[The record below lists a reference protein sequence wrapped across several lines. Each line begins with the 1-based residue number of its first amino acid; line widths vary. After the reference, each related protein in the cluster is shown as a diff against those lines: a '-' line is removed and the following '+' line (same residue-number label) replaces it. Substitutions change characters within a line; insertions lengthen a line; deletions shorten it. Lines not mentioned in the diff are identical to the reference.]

1 MLEFL
6 EIALDDGRLIMYE
19 KILVPLDGSDLA
31 EIALPYAEELAG
43 ALGCEI
49 TLIHVSESADEKYE
63 NMHQLYIEKIVESTR
78 QGAERCRKNKRAKK
92 IKVSSVHLTGYVAEQ
107 IVDYADKENIGLI
120 VMTTHGRSGIR
131 RWILGNVAAKV
142 VRATERPVALI
153 RAKDT
158 LPEACAERKLN
169 KVLVPLDGSKA
180 SEVVIP
186 HISEL
191 ASKLKAAVV
200 LLQVVAPSYFV
211 YAIPGEAVLQPHSPE
226 DFQNMIEH
234 SKFYLDKIS
243 AEFMDKGI
251 ETTSEVGIGG
261 PAEEIIRI
269 ADEMQVDMV
278 AMSTHGHSSISLWAF
293 GSNADKVLHA
303 GGTPVLLV
311 RT

>member
-6 EIALDDGRLIMYE
+6 AIALDDGRLIMYE

-49 TLIHVSESADEKYE
+49 TLLHVSESADEKYE
-63 NMHQLYIEKIVESTR
+63 NMHQLYIEKIVESTK

-226 DFQNMIEH
+226 DLQNMIEH

>member
-1 MLEFL
+1 
-6 EIALDDGRLIMYE
+6 MYE

-63 NMHQLYIEKIVESTR
+63 NMHQLYIEKIVEATI
-78 QGAERCRKNKRAKK
+78 QGAEKFRKNKRAKK
-92 IKVSSVHLTGYVAEQ
+92 IKVSSVHLTGHVAEQ
-107 IVDYADKENIGLI
+107 IVDYADKENNSLI

-142 VRATERPVALI
+142 VRATDRPIALI

-158 LPEACAERKLN
+158 PPEARAERIN
-169 KVLVPLDGSKA
+169 KILVPLDGSKA

-186 HISEL
+186 HVSEL
-191 ASKLKAAVV
+191 ASKLKAEVV
-200 LLQVVAPSYFV
+200 LFQVVAPSYFV

-226 DFQNMIEH
+226 DLQNMIEN
-234 SKFYLDKIS
+234 SKLYLDKVG
-243 AEFMDKGI
+243 AEFRDKGI

-269 ADEMQVDMV
+269 SDEIQVDMV

-303 GGTPVLLV
+303 GDTPVLLV

>member
-1 MLEFL
+1 
-6 EIALDDGRLIMYE
+6 MYE

-43 ALGCEI
+43 ALGCDI

-63 NMHQLYIEKIVESTR
+63 NMHQLYIERIVEATIED
-78 QGAERCRKNKRAKK
+78 AEKFRKNKRAKK
-92 IKVSSVHLTGYVAEQ
+92 IKVSSVHLTGHVAEQ

-142 VRATERPVALI
+142 VRATDRPIALI

-158 LPEACAERKLN
+158 PPEARTERIN
-169 KVLVPLDGSKA
+169 KILVPLDGSKA
-180 SEVVIP
+180 SEVVFP
-186 HISEL
+186 HVSEL
-191 ASKLKAAVV
+191 ASRLKAEVV
-200 LLQVVAPSYFV
+200 LFQVVAPSYFV

-226 DFQNMIEH
+226 DLQNMIEN
-234 SKFYLDKIS
+234 SKLYLDKVG
-243 AEFMDKGI
+243 AEFRDKGI

-269 ADEMQVDMV
+269 ADEIQVDMV

-303 GGTPVLLV
+303 GDTPVLLV

>member
-153 RAKDT
+153 RAKDA

-226 DFQNMIEH
+226 DLQNMIEH

-243 AEFMDKGI
+243 AELMDKGI

>member
-63 NMHQLYIEKIVESTR
+63 NMHQLYIEKIVESTK

-226 DFQNMIEH
+226 DLQNMIEH

>member
-1 MLEFL
+1 
-6 EIALDDGRLIMYE
+6 MYE

-43 ALGCEI
+43 ALGCDI

-63 NMHQLYIEKIVESTR
+63 NMHQLYIEKIVEATI
-78 QGAERCRKNKRAKK
+78 QDAEKFRKNKRAKK
-92 IKVSSVHLTGYVAEQ
+92 IKVSSVHLTGHVAEQ

-142 VRATERPVALI
+142 VRATDRPIALI

-158 LPEACAERKLN
+158 PPEARAERIN
-169 KVLVPLDGSKA
+169 KILVPLDGSKA

-186 HISEL
+186 HVSEL
-191 ASKLKAAVV
+191 ASKLKAEVV
-200 LLQVVAPSYFV
+200 LFQVVAPSYFV

-226 DFQNMIEH
+226 DLQNMIEN
-234 SKFYLDKIS
+234 SKLYLDKVG
-243 AEFMDKGI
+243 AEFRDKGI

-269 ADEMQVDMV
+269 AGEIQVDMV

-303 GGTPVLLV
+303 GDTPVLLV

>member
-1 MLEFL
+1 
-6 EIALDDGRLIMYE
+6 MYE

-63 NMHQLYIEKIVESTR
+63 NMHQLYIEKIVEATI
-78 QGAERCRKNKRAKK
+78 QDAEKFRKNKRAKK
-92 IKVSSVHLTGYVAEQ
+92 IKVSSVHLTGHVAEQ

-142 VRATERPVALI
+142 VRATDRPIALI

-158 LPEACAERKLN
+158 PPEARAERIN
-169 KVLVPLDGSKA
+169 KILVPLDGSKA

-186 HISEL
+186 HVSEL
-191 ASKLKAAVV
+191 ASKLKAEVV
-200 LLQVVAPSYFV
+200 LFQVVAPSYFV

-226 DFQNMIEH
+226 DLQNMIEN
-234 SKFYLDKIS
+234 SKLYLDKVG
-243 AEFMDKGI
+243 AEFRDKGI

-269 ADEMQVDMV
+269 ADEIQVDMV

-303 GGTPVLLV
+303 GDTPVLLV

>member
-1 MLEFL
+1 
-6 EIALDDGRLIMYE
+6 MYE

-43 ALGCEI
+43 ALGCDI

-63 NMHQLYIEKIVESTR
+63 NMHQLYIEKIVEATI
-78 QGAERCRKNKRAKK
+78 QDAEKFRKNKRAKK
-92 IKVSSVHLTGYVAEQ
+92 IKVSSVHLTGHVAEQ

-142 VRATERPVALI
+142 VRATDRPIALI

-158 LPEACAERKLN
+158 PPEARAERIN
-169 KVLVPLDGSKA
+169 KILVPLDGSKA

-186 HISEL
+186 HVSEL
-191 ASKLKAAVV
+191 ASKLKAEVV
-200 LLQVVAPSYFV
+200 LFQVVAPSYFV

-226 DFQNMIEH
+226 DLQNMIEN
-234 SKFYLDKIS
+234 SKLYLDKVG
-243 AEFMDKGI
+243 AEFRDKGI

-269 ADEMQVDMV
+269 ADEIQVDMV

-303 GGTPVLLV
+303 GDTPVLLV

>member
-1 MLEFL
+1 
-6 EIALDDGRLIMYE
+6 MYE

-43 ALGCEI
+43 ALGCAI
-49 TLIHVSESADEKYE
+49 TLIHVSESADDKYE
-63 NMHQLYIEKIVESTR
+63 NEHQLYIDKIVEATR
-78 QGAERCRKNKRAKK
+78 QGAERCLIDKRTKK
-92 IKVSSVHLTGYVAEQ
+92 IEVSSVYLTGHVAEQ

-131 RWILGNVAAKV
+131 RWLLGNVAAKV
-142 VRATERPVALI
+142 VSATDKPVALI

-158 LPEACAERKLN
+158 LPEACAERKFN

-186 HISEL
+186 HVSEL
-191 ASKLKAAVV
+191 ASKLKAEVV
-200 LLQVVAPSYFV
+200 LFQVVAPSYFV

-226 DFQNMIEH
+226 DLQNMIER
-234 SKFYLDKIS
+234 SKLYLDKVG
-243 AEFMDKGI
+243 AEFRDKGI

-269 ADEMQVDMV
+269 ADEIQVDIV
-278 AMSTHGHSSISLWAF
+278 AMSTHGHSGISLLAF
-293 GSNADKVLHA
+293 GRNADKVLHA
-303 GGTPVLLV
+303 GDTPVLLV

>member
-1 MLEFL
+1 
-6 EIALDDGRLIMYE
+6 MYE

-43 ALGCEI
+43 ALGCDI

-63 NMHQLYIEKIVESTR
+63 NMHQLYIEKIVEATI
-78 QGAERCRKNKRAKK
+78 QDAEKFRKNKRAKK
-92 IKVSSVHLTGYVAEQ
+92 IKVSSVHLTGHVAEQ

-142 VRATERPVALI
+142 VRATDRPIALI

-158 LPEACAERKLN
+158 PPEARAERIIKI
-169 KVLVPLDGSKA
+169 LVPLDGSKA

-186 HISEL
+186 HVSEL
-191 ASKLKAAVV
+191 ASKLKAEVV
-200 LLQVVAPSYFV
+200 LFQVVAPSYFV

-226 DFQNMIEH
+226 DLQNMIEN
-234 SKFYLDKIS
+234 SKLYLDKVC
-243 AEFMDKGI
+243 AEFRDKGI

-269 ADEMQVDMV
+269 ADEIQVDMV

-303 GGTPVLLV
+303 GDTPVLLV

>member
-1 MLEFL
+1 
-6 EIALDDGRLIMYE
+6 MYK

-63 NMHQLYIEKIVESTR
+63 NMHQLYVEKIVEATR
-78 QGAERCRKNKRAKK
+78 QGAERCRKNKRTKK
-92 IKVSSVHLTGYVAEQ
+92 IKVSSVHLTGHVAEQ
-107 IVDYADKENIGLI
+107 IVDYADKENISLI

-131 RWILGNVAAKV
+131 RWLLGNVAAKV
-142 VRATERPVALI
+142 VRATDIPIALI

-169 KVLVPLDGSKA
+169 KLLVPLDGSKA

-186 HISEL
+186 HVSEL
-191 ASKLKAAVV
+191 ALKLKAEVI
-200 LLQVVAPSYFV
+200 LFQVVSPSYFV

-226 DFQNMIEH
+226 DLQNMIEH
-234 SKFYLDKIS
+234 SKFYLDKVAADFS
-243 AEFMDKGI
+243 DKGI

-269 ADEMQVDMV
+269 ADEIQVDMV

-293 GSNADKVLHA
+293 GSNADKVLHS
-303 GGTPVLLV
+303 GNTPVLLV

>member
-226 DFQNMIEH
+226 DLQNMIEH

>member
-1 MLEFL
+1 
-6 EIALDDGRLIMYE
+6 MYE

-63 NMHQLYIEKIVESTR
+63 NMHQLYIEKIVEATI
-78 QGAERCRKNKRAKK
+78 QGAEKFRKNKRAKK
-92 IKVSSVHLTGYVAEQ
+92 IKVSSVHLTGHVAEQ

-142 VRATERPVALI
+142 VRATDRPIALI

-158 LPEACAERKLN
+158 PPEARAERIN
-169 KVLVPLDGSKA
+169 KILVPLDGSKA

-186 HISEL
+186 HVSEL
-191 ASKLKAAVV
+191 ASKLKAEVV
-200 LLQVVAPSYFV
+200 LFQVVAPSYFV

-226 DFQNMIEH
+226 DLQNMIEN
-234 SKFYLDKIS
+234 SKLYLDKVG
-243 AEFMDKGI
+243 AEFRDKGI

-269 ADEMQVDMV
+269 ADEIQVDMV

-303 GGTPVLLV
+303 GDTPVLLV

>member
-1 MLEFL
+1 
-6 EIALDDGRLIMYE
+6 MYE

-43 ALGCEI
+43 ALGCDI

-63 NMHQLYIEKIVESTR
+63 NMHQLYIEKIVEATI
-78 QGAERCRKNKRAKK
+78 QGAEKFRKNKRAKK
-92 IKVSSVHLTGYVAEQ
+92 IKVSSVHLTGHVAEQ

-142 VRATERPVALI
+142 VRATDRPIALI

-158 LPEACAERKLN
+158 PPEARTERIN
-169 KVLVPLDGSKA
+169 KILVPLDGSKA

-186 HISEL
+186 HVSEL
-191 ASKLKAAVV
+191 ASKLKAEVV
-200 LLQVVAPSYFV
+200 LFQVVAPSYFV

-226 DFQNMIEH
+226 DLQNMIEN
-234 SKFYLDKIS
+234 SKLYLDKVG
-243 AEFMDKGI
+243 AEFRDKGI

-269 ADEMQVDMV
+269 ADEIQVDMV

-303 GGTPVLLV
+303 GDTPVLLV

>member
-1 MLEFL
+1 
-6 EIALDDGRLIMYE
+6 MYD

-63 NMHQLYIEKIVESTR
+63 NMHQLYIEKIVEATR
-78 QGAERCRKNKRAKK
+78 QGAERCRNNKRTKK
-92 IKVSSVHLTGYVAEQ
+92 IEVSSVHLTGHVAEQ

-120 VMTTHGRSGIR
+120 VMTTHGRSGIS
-131 RWILGNVAAKV
+131 RWLLGNVAAKV
-142 VRATERPVALI
+142 VRATKRPVALI
-153 RAKDT
+153 RAKDI
-158 LPEACAERKLN
+158 LPEACAERKFN

-186 HISEL
+186 HVSEL
-191 ASKLKAAVV
+191 ASKLKTEVV
-200 LLQVVAPSYFV
+200 LFQVVAPSYFV

-226 DFQNMIEH
+226 DLQNMIEH
-234 SKFYLDKIS
+234 SKFYLDKVS
-243 AEFMDKGI
+243 AEFRDKGI

-261 PAEEIIRI
+261 PAEEIIRV

-278 AMSTHGHSSISLWAF
+278 IMSTHGHSSISLWAF

-303 GGTPVLLV
+303 GNTPVLLV

>member
-1 MLEFL
+1 
-6 EIALDDGRLIMYE
+6 MYE

-43 ALGCEI
+43 ALGCDI

-63 NMHQLYIEKIVESTR
+63 NMHQLYIEKIVEATI
-78 QGAERCRKNKRAKK
+78 QGAEKFRKNKRAKK
-92 IKVSSVHLTGYVAEQ
+92 IKVSSVHLTGHVAEQ

-142 VRATERPVALI
+142 VRATDRPIALI

-158 LPEACAERKLN
+158 PPEARAERIN
-169 KVLVPLDGSKA
+169 KILVPLDGSKA

-186 HISEL
+186 HVSEL
-191 ASKLKAAVV
+191 ASKLKAEVV
-200 LLQVVAPSYFV
+200 LFQVVAPSYFV

-226 DFQNMIEH
+226 DLQNMIEN
-234 SKFYLDKIS
+234 SKLYLDKVG
-243 AEFMDKGI
+243 AEFRDKGI

-269 ADEMQVDMV
+269 ADEIQVDMV

-303 GGTPVLLV
+303 GDTPVLLV